1 MGGRGM
7 GTCCLLQQQSMIVFP
22 NCHNLSRQVCL
33 VHDTPQFIA
42 KPCFIPTSS
51 IKMLSMNTSTIL
63 VACIWGATAGLLA
76 IHTLAN
82 LLAMGFC
89 LHGLLMTRWKRL
101 VKKAAPGV
109 VKYDTNLQLLLKVAF
124 YALLFGGLLYSG
136 DSFIRSELRFRYT
149 GNAQLLFAAVAA
161 LAAFSRLNALRKR
174 SQIIWRMSHVPDY
187 AERRKRTTLLKY

>member
-1 MGGRGM
+1 MLYPNKFYKNALYEYIYHFSRLYMGRNRR
-7 GTCCLLQQQSMIVFP
+7 TSRHPHLSQS
-22 NCHNLSRQVCL
+22 S
-33 VHDTPQFIA
+33 
-42 KPCFIPTSS
+42 
-51 IKMLSMNTSTIL
+51 
-63 VACIWGATAGLLA
+63 GYGLLSPRSA
-76 IHTLAN
+76 HDALETP
-82 LLAMGFC
+82 G
-89 LHGLLMTRWKRL
+89 
-101 VKKAAPGV
+101 KKAAPGV